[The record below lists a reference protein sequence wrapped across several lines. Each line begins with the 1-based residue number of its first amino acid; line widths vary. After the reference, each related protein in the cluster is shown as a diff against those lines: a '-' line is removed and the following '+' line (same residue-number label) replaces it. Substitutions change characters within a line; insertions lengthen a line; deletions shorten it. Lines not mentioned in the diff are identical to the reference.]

1 MHTSPMKKTK
11 RIVSSTATYRWVPMY
26 GTKTTKPSVTIPGES
41 YTIHQLFER
50 ANAGV
55 PMDFTVKV
63 REGYFDNPEDFDGFA
78 PEAVD
83 IVDLHEQKKAST
95 EIIRDAKQKLSDVKK
110 TDSQEAKRAPKSKEV
125 SENDAESVNEK
136 KSENEP

>member
-1 MHTSPMKKTK
+1 MKKRK
-11 RIVSSTATYRWVPMY
+11 RIVSSNANYVWLPEY
-26 GTKTTKPSVTIPGES
+26 GTKTTQPSVTVPGES

-83 IVDLHEQKKAST
+83 IVDLHEQKEASI
-95 EIIRDAKQKLSDVKK
+95 EIIKDAKQKLSDVKK
-110 TDSQEAKRAPKSKEV
+110 TDSQEAKRTPKLKEV
-125 SENDAESVNEK
+125 SENDSESVNEK